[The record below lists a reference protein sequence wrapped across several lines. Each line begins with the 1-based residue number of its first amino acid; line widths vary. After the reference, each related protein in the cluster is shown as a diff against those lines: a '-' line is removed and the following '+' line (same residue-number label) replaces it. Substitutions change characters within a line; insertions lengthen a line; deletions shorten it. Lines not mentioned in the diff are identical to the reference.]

1 MDKIA
6 LQYLAAPIIET
17 ALADAYQRG
26 AKDWDLALGTFLP
39 GDWEKARA
47 TFVKGAI
54 VSYAE
59 PLAATLAIKGHTA
72 AYDVLF
78 ERERQQ
84 EQERF
89 GPTHDDMHVNKE
101 LAYAASAYLGPIW
114 GIDTAK
120 PDRAPDVPP
129 IAWPWGAEW
138 WKPGG
143 NDLESYRRR
152 LVKGAALAIAEIE
165 RVDRMIASGAKAD
178 V

>member
-1 MDKIA
+1 MDKTNNQIVA
-6 LQYLAAPIIET
+6 ELAAVAGQLADANALPPNQQADALFAIYDAGLTDLVRVAGDRLTIVSAT
-17 ALADAYQRG
+17 ALATNDSA
-26 AKDWDLALGTFLP
+26 
-39 GDWEKARA
+39 
-47 TFVKGAI
+47 
-54 VSYAE
+54 
-59 PLAATLAIKGHTA
+59 A

-78 ERERQQ
+78 ERMRQQ

-89 GPTHDDMHVNKE
+89 GPSHDDAHTNKE

-120 PDRAPDVPP
+120 PDSAPDVPP

-165 RVDRMIASGAKAD
+165 RVDRMIASGEKAD